1 MPADDPANDD
11 SVPVLIAPG
20 GWCAPTTYEFSFH
33 DVDPALVRSPDNP
46 FHGLFNDVVITRG
59 GIRYPVGP
67 VRRYRWYARSRW
79 GWRLK
84 RVLFGVQW
92 VDQ

>member
-1 MPADDPANDD
+1 MT
-11 SVPVLIAPG
+11 VIAPG
-20 GWCAPTTYEFSFH
+20 GWRLLTEYVYEFT
-33 DVDPALVRSPDNP
+33 DVENYSDLLTSPLITPDPLALPYIT
-46 FHGLFNDVVITRG
+46 ITRG

-67 VRRYRWYARSRW
+67 VRRYRWHARTRW
-79 GWRLK
+79 GRRIK